1 VGFRENLDQD
11 LQRLELRGNFN
22 SKTRRLPYHL
32 TRYTCHLDSAK
43 LALSTLSHLSVNI
56 AEVAFSVKFLTLLS
70 SKTMSSEL
78 ILRPAEPGDVQT
90 IFDLIAA
97 LAEYEK
103 LSHAVVGST
112 DALHLHLFGSKPYVE
127 VVLAEYKEK
136 AVGFALFLQSYS
148 TVLTK
153 PGIYLED
160 LFVLPE
166 YRRLGI
172 GKAIFSYLAQLLVS
186 RECGS
191 LEWSVLDWNEPA
203 IAFYRRMG
211 ASIQDDGRICRI
223 TGESLIQIASQ
234 GLSWRLRLAVPEDLP
249 LLLGVLQQQAD
260 DKTLQTLA
268 ESTNT
273 LQQHLFGATYIE
285 AALVE
290 SEGQVVGFATFFHNY
305 STFLTKPGLYLDEL
319 FVLPSYQSQD
329 IDKAILIYLAQ
340 LAVSRDCGRVEWL
353 VEWNEP
359 TISFYESLGASI
371 LPDWRVC
378 RITGNA
384 LTQLA
389 TSATTAN
396 IR

>member
-1 VGFRENLDQD
+1 MQFTVTIT
-11 LQRLELRGNFN
+11 
-22 SKTRRLPYHL
+22 K
-32 TRYTCHLDSAK
+32 
-43 LALSTLSHLSVNI
+43 
-56 AEVAFSVKFLTLLS
+56 VAFSVRPLMLPL
-70 SKTMSSEL
+70 SKTMASEL

-90 IFDLIAA
+90 IFDLVVA

-103 LSHAVVGST
+103 LSHAVVGSV
-112 DALHLHLFGSKPYVE
+112 DALFEHLFGSKPYVE
-127 VVLAEYKEK
+127 VVLAEYREK
-136 AVGFALFLQSYS
+136 AVGFALFLHNYS

-172 GKAIFSYLAQLLVS
+172 GKAIFSYLAQLVVS

-211 ASIQDDGRICRI
+211 ASIQEDGRICRL
-223 TGESLIQIASQ
+223 TGESLAQLATQ
-234 GLSWRLRLAVPEDLP
+234 DLALKLRLAVSEDLP
-249 LLLGVLQQQAD
+249 LVVGLLQQQAD

-273 LQQHLFGATYIE
+273 LQEHLFGATYIE
-285 AALVE
+285 AVLVE

-319 FVLPSYQSQD
+319 FVLPNYQSQD

-340 LAVSRDCGRVEWL
+340 LAVSRNCGRIEWL
-353 VEWNEP
+353 VKSNEP
-359 TISFYESLGASI
+359 AISFYESLSASV
-371 LPDWRVC
+371 LPDWRIC
-378 RITGNA
+378 QITDEA

-389 TSATTAN
+389 NRKINYSY
-396 IR
+396 